1 MSQQLIGL
9 NPDLQT
15 LRDEGYDIEIRGG
28 YLLIKDVPYVAAGLV
43 VRRGALVSKL
53 VLAGD
58 LTVPPTDHV
67 AYWVGEHPCHSTGAR
82 ISAFENSSPP
92 QDLGDGLHV
101 NHTFSAKAAY
111 RDYHHKM
118 TTYLG
123 RIVGEAQK
131 IDPAVTAQTFPVY
144 AAGESESV
152 FRYLDTASSRINIV
166 ALNKRFDGQRVGI
179 VGLGGTG
186 AYVLDFVAKTGVK
199 EIHLFDGDL
208 FLQHNAFR
216 APGAASI
223 DDLRAKLQKVN
234 HWARVYDAMRRG
246 VIPHEGYLDESSVNV
261 LEGLDFV
268 FVCIDNGET
277 KASLLAALEAYGIP
291 FIDVGL
297 GIVRSEDQL
306 SGILRVSTST
316 TPTRAQARAH
326 IPPVD
331 KDGGANEYSNNIQI
345 AELNALNAA
354 LAVIRWKKLLGYYSD
369 GTRDYYCGYSIRAN
383 DIVNEPTDG
392 ASGIA

>member
-1 MSQQLIGL
+1 MSHQLIAL
-9 NPDLQT
+9 NPDLQK

-28 YLLIKDVPYVAAGLV
+28 YLLVKDVPYVAANLV
-43 VRRGALVSKL
+43 VRRGTLVSKL
-53 VLAGD
+53 ELAGD

-67 AYWVGEHPCHSTGAR
+67 AYWIGDHPCHSTGAR
-82 ISAFENSSPP
+82 IGTFENPSPP
-92 QDLGDGLHV
+92 QDLGGGLHV

-131 IDPAVTAQTFPVY
+131 IDPAATSQTFPVY
-144 AAGESESV
+144 AAEESESV
-152 FRYLDTASSRINIV
+152 FRYLDTASSRVNIV
-166 ALNKRFDGQRVGI
+166 ALNKRFDAQRIGI
-179 VGLGGTG
+179 IGLGGTG

-223 DDLRAKLQKVN
+223 DDLRAKQQKVT

-246 VIPHEGYLDESSVNV
+246 VIAHEGYLDESSASV

-268 FVCIDNGET
+268 FVCVDNGEA
-277 KASLLAALEAYGIP
+277 KSSLLAALEAYGLP

-306 SGILRVSTST
+306 SGLLRVSTST
-316 TPTRAQARAH
+316 TRTRAQARAH
-326 IPPVD
+326 IPLVETD
-331 KDGGANEYSNNIQI
+331 AGENEYSNNIQI

-354 LAVIRWKKLLGYYSD
+354 LAVVRWKKVLGYYGD
-369 GTRDYYCGYSIRAN
+369 DTRDYYCGYSIRAN
-383 DIVNEPTDG
+383 DIVNETADD
-392 ASGIA
+392 ATGID